1 MRQADGRRL
10 SGKRIALLIV
20 SALTLA
26 FIFGQ
31 SMLPRSVSAGESGWL
46 EESVLDPVFRFFG
59 MDPPEDHIIRK
70 VAHIMEFAVL
80 SVLLVFCFRGQVVKS
95 AGIAFCAAF
104 LDESIQLLTD
114 RGALITDVWIDLAGI
129 LIGTL
134 VGMLIWRTILFRKA
148 AKHD

>member
-134 VGMLIWRTILFRKA
+134 VGMLIWRAILFRKA